1 MEHAVFISERSAQ
14 RFIDLVVARK
24 KPRTLRMRA
33 VYARRQFL
41 GYHVCLNGKNV
52 TEREATQ

>member
-1 MEHAVFISERSAQ
+1 MEDAVFISDRSAQ
-14 RFIDLVVARK
+14 CFIDLVLARK

-41 GYHVCLNGKNV
+41 GYHVSLNGKNV
-52 TEREATQ
+52 TEEEATA